1 MTDLGRHH
9 QSSAMLAGAGP
20 TIAPDDLYAS
30 PPPWDINRP
39 QPALLALATT
49 RCDSAG
55 GIRGRV
61 LDVGCGTGEHVLMS
75 SGLGLD
81 ATGIDLASNALQTA
95 RRKALDRGL
104 AARFLLHD
112 ARRLGQLGESFDTVL
127 DCGLFH
133 VFTGDDRIAFV
144 SGLRSVIRTGGR
156 YFMLGFSDQQ
166 PGDRWPHGLTRA
178 EIMAAFADGWRVDA
192 LDTTTIDVVTDADGI
207 PAWLL
212 AASRI

>member
-1 MTDLGRHH
+1 MTDRTHPH
-9 QSSAMLAGAGP
+9 QSGLMPAGAGP
-20 TIAPDDLYAS
+20 TILPDDLYVS

-39 QPALLALATT
+39 QPAFLALAI
-49 RCDSAG
+49 AG
-55 GIRGRV
+55 QIRGRV
-61 LDVGCGTGEHVLMS
+61 LDVGCGTGEHALMS

-81 ATGIDLASNALQTA
+81 ATGIDLASNALETA
-95 RRKALDRGL
+95 RQKAQDGGL

-112 ARRLGQLGESFDTVL
+112 ARRLAELGESFDTVL

-133 VFTGDDRIAFV
+133 VFTGDDRIALV

-166 PGDRWPHGLTRA
+166 PGDRWPHGLTRN
-178 EIMAAFADGWRVDA
+178 EVVAAFADGWQIDA
-192 LDTTTIDVVTDADGI
+192 LDAASIEVVTDADGI

-212 AASRI
+212 AVTRT